1 MRESKIEKY
10 LAQRVKAIGGLCWKF
25 TSPNLRGVPDR
36 VVILPN
42 GLLVWVE
49 LKAPGK
55 VPEPHQVRR
64 HKELW
69 QRGQRVIV
77 IDSIEGVDKAF
88 GVVFHE

>member
-1 MRESKIEKY
+1 MRESKIEKH
-10 LAQRVKAIGGLCWKF
+10 LRQRVKAIGGLCWKF
-25 TSPNLRGVPDR
+25 TSPGMNGVPDR

-55 VPEPHQVRR
+55 APRINQERR

-69 QRGQRVIV
+69 ERGQRVVV
-77 IDSIEGVDKAF
+77 IDTIEGVDKAF
-88 GVVFHE
+88 GAVFYE